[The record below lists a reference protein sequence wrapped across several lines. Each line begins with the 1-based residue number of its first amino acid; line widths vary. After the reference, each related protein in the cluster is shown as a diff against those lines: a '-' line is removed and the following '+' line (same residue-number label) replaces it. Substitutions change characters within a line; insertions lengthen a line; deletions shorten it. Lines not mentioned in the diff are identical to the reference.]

1 MSFNDE
7 LDNFKEQVRVGD
19 RYFNIERKD
28 DESVGF
34 GLEFTIFKVFKILDS
49 EKYNYVKCQMI
60 ATRVLTFARGTTI
73 SMDFHIWKDLKIN
86 ECAPSSI
93 FPSIIWNSPILCH
106 IFCRDYMEII
116 NSDYGY
122 GSNFSKVYGD
132 VDRFTED
139 ESICGYLNNYYI
151 ETYD

>member
-60 ATRVLTFARGTTI
+60 ATRVLTFARGTTV

-106 IFCRDYMEII
+106 IFSRDYMEII

-122 GSNFSKVYGD
+122 GSNFSKVYD
-132 VDRFTED
+132 EADRFTED
-139 ESICGYLNNYYI
+139 ESIRGYLNNYYI

>member
-19 RYFNIERKD
+19 RYFNTERKD

-60 ATRVLTFARGTTI
+60 ATRVLTFARGTTV

-106 IFCRDYMEII
+106 IFSRDYMEII

-132 VDRFTED
+132 ADRFTED

>member
-19 RYFNIERKD
+19 RYFNIKRND

-34 GLEFTIFKVFKILDS
+34 GFEFTIFKVSKILDS
-49 EKYNYVKCQMI
+49 KKYNYVKCQMI
-60 ATRVLTFARGTTI
+60 ATRVLTFARWTNVGRG
-73 SMDFHIWKDLKIN
+73 FHIWKDLKIN

-93 FPSIIWNSPILCH
+93 SSIIWNSPILCH
-106 IFCRDYMEII
+106 IFSRDYMEII
-116 NSDYGY
+116 TSGYGY
-122 GSNFSKVYGD
+122 GSSFSKVYGD
-132 VDRFTED
+132 ADRFTED
-139 ESICGYLNNYYI
+139 ELIRGYLNNYYI

>member
-60 ATRVLTFARGTTI
+60 ATRVLTFARGTTV

-106 IFCRDYMEII
+106 IFSRDYMEII

-132 VDRFTED
+132 ADRFTED

>member
-34 GLEFTIFKVFKILDS
+34 GFEFTIFKVFKILDS

-60 ATRVLTFARGTTI
+60 ATRVLTFARGTTV

-106 IFCRDYMEII
+106 IFSRDYMEII

-132 VDRFTED
+132 ADRFTED